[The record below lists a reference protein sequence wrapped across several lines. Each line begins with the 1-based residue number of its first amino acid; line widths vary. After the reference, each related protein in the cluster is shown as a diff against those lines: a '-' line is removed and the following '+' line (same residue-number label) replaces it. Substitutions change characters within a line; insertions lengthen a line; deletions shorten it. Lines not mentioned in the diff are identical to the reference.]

1 MFSSTVASVN
11 KSSMITTTNNA
22 ANGINKRPPACD
34 TDRSIQGFKICK

>member
-11 KSSMITTTNNA
+11 KSSMITTTNA
-22 ANGINKRPPACD
+22 ANGINKRPPICD